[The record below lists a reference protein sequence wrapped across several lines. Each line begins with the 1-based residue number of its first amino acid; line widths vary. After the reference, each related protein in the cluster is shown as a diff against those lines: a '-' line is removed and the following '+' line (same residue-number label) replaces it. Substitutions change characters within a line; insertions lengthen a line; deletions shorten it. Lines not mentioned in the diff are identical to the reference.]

1 MMTGGTYCEQ
11 ARASKPLASKE
22 ELIDRYRQLAPGKPL
37 FTLLENGQAV
47 RSVSPD
53 EFEDDAAAL
62 GTWMAEQGLR
72 GKHLALLGGNSY
84 EWLLWF
90 HAAVFGGVLCVPLD
104 SSQPAEVLERVIA
117 DADVDHLA
125 FSAGYAELA
134 HALAGTL
141 GLEAICLDETA
152 RLVDSGA
159 ELIKQGNHSFVDYV
173 PDNAAPAFVMYT
185 SGTTGDPKGVVQ
197 SLNSL
202 PLADTVGKCNA
213 VVDLSG
219 FYQGSTL
226 AVLPLHHCMG
236 LLSVYAHIPCGT
248 SVFIGGGVKTLARDL
263 LAAKPSSLA
272 LPPQLAAMLL
282 ECHRVAAGGAL
293 PPIPTDVLPTSI
305 VTGGAKVDSGLVEG
319 LAAFGVSVTTLYGMT
334 ECASGI
340 GVGGSEP
347 GGLGADG
354 SRLLYGVPGCSIRID
369 DPDEEGAGELCIA
382 GSALFCG
389 YYKRPE
395 ATAAVMT
402 DGWLH
407 TGDRGRLAQGGRFCL
422 LGRKDNLIALPSG
435 KKVQAEEVETM
446 LDGIEGVVESLVFQE
461 GNFISATICVAD
473 TCDDQRLRAD
483 IDELCSK
490 LPAYKRLYNVNLT
503 REPLPR
509 NAMGKVSRKGR

>member
-1 MMTGGTYCEQ
+1 MTGGAYCEQ

-62 GTWMAEQGLR
+62 GTWMAERGLR
-72 GKHLALLGGNSY
+72 SKHLALLGGNSY

-104 SSQPAEVLERVIA
+104 SSQPAEVLERAAA
-117 DADVDHLA
+117 DADVDYLA

-134 HALAGTL
+134 HALAETL
-141 GLEAICLDETA
+141 RLEVICLDETA

-159 ELIKQGNHSFVDYV
+159 ELIKQGNRSFVDYV
-173 PDNAAPAFVMYT
+173 PDNNAPAFVMYT

-202 PLADTVGKCNA
+202 PLADMLGKCNA

-219 FYQGSTL
+219 CYQGSTL
-226 AVLPLHHCMG
+226 AVLPLHHCIG
-236 LLSVYAHIPCGT
+236 LLSVYAHIPCG
-248 SVFIGGGVKTLARDL
+248 SGVFIGGGVKTLAKDL

-272 LPPQLAAMLL
+272 LPPQLAAMVL
-282 ECHRVAAGGAL
+282 ECHRAAANGAL
-293 PPIPTDVLPTSI
+293 PLIPTEALPTSI
-305 VTGGAKVDSGLVEG
+305 VTGGAKVDPGLVEG
-319 LAAFGVSVTTLYGMT
+319 LAAFGVSVTTVYGMT

-340 GVGGSEP
+340 GVGGLEP
-347 GGLGADG
+347 DDLGGSG
-354 SRLLYGVPGCSIRID
+354 SKLLHGVPGCDIRID
-369 DPDEEGAGELCIA
+369 DPDEEGVGELCLA

-395 ATAAVMT
+395 ATAAVLV

-407 TGDRGRLAQGGRFCL
+407 TGDIGRLEPGGLLCL
-422 LGRKDNLIALPSG
+422 MGRKDNLIALPSG
-435 KKVQAEEVETM
+435 KKVQAEEVEGM
-446 LDGIEGVVESLVFQE
+446 LAEVPGVVESLVYQD
-461 GNFISATICVAD
+461 GTFISATIHCAD
-473 TCDDQRLRAD
+473 DCDEQQLRTDVDA
-483 IDELCSK
+483 LCSK
-490 LPAYKRLYNVNLT
+490 LPAYKRLYNVKLT
-503 REPLPR
+503 HEPLPR
-509 NAMGKVSRKGR
+509 NAIGKIIRTIR

>member
-22 ELIDRYRQLAPGKPL
+22 ELIDRYRELSPGKPL
-37 FTLLENGQAV
+37 FTLLENGQVV
-47 RSVSPD
+47 RSVGPD

-72 GKHLALLGGNSY
+72 GKRLALLGGNSY

-104 SSQPAEVLERVIA
+104 SSQPAEVLERVAA
-117 DADVDHLA
+117 DADAEYLV
-125 FSAGYAELA
+125 FSAGYTELA
-134 HALAGTL
+134 HAIAKTL
-141 GLEAICLDETA
+141 GLEAICLDETDG
-152 RLVDSGA
+152 LVDSGA
-159 ELIKQGNHSFVDYV
+159 ELIKQGSRSFVDYV
-173 PDNAAPAFVMYT
+173 PDNNAPAFVMYT

-202 PLADTVGKCNA
+202 PLADTIGKCNA

-219 FYQGSTL
+219 YYRGSTL

-248 SVFIGGGVKTLARDL
+248 GVFIGGGVKTLAKDL

-272 LPPQLAAMLL
+272 LPPQLAAMVL
-282 ECHRVAAGGAL
+282 ECHRAVANGAL
-293 PPIPTDVLPTSI
+293 PLIPTEALPTSI
-305 VTGGAKVDSGLVEG
+305 VTGGAKVDSGLVAG
-319 LAAFGVSVTTLYGMT
+319 LAAFGVNVTTLYGMT

-340 GVGGSEP
+340 GVGGLEP
-347 GGLGADG
+347 GDLEG
-354 SRLLYGVPGCSIRID
+354 SGSKLLHSVPGCGIRID
-369 DPDEEGAGELCIA
+369 DPDEEGVGELCVA

-389 YYKRPE
+389 YYNRPE
-395 ATAAVMT
+395 ATAAVMAG
-402 DGWLH
+402 GWMH
-407 TGDRGRLAQGGRFCL
+407 TGDRGRLEQGGRFCL
-422 LGRKDNLIALPSG
+422 LGRKDNVIALPSG
-435 KKVQAEEVETM
+435 KKVQAEEVEAM
-446 LDGIEGVVESLVFQE
+446 LDGIEGVVESLVYQE

-473 TCDDQRLRAD
+473 PCDEQRLRAD
-483 IDELCSK
+483 IDELCSS
-490 LPAYKRLYNVNLT
+490 LPVYKRLYSVNLT

-509 NAMGKVSRKGR
+509 NAMGKITRKGR